1 MHKQRGL
8 GLGLDK
14 PTTPKSQSNNWL
26 PKTTTT
32 TTTTTTSSSSVPV
45 KIMEKWNKEMSL
57 EQKKD
62 LCRIKFGAASIEDI
76 DIEKFMEGTAI
87 LNDGI
92 TTSTV
97 LERLW
102 RGGDQTPIY
111 PATIQKYTTKTGGKL
126 DKKMAGG
133 TAILYTTYTDKIL
146 TPLLDKKMAVKHV
159 LMEVVGRAS
168 VLSDLVTS
176 SSAAVRSRDNQT
188 ALRTTTSSTLRGA
201 SSSFSKGVSFTTKRV
216 SFNRTPSS
224 LRMNSSTSTFKI

>member
-1 MHKQRGL
+1 
-8 GLGLDK
+8 
-14 PTTPKSQSNNWL
+14 
-26 PKTTTT
+26 
-32 TTTTTTSSSSVPV
+32 
-45 KIMEKWNKEMSL
+45 MEKWNKELSL

-76 DIEKFMEGTAI
+76 DIEKFSEGTAI
-87 LNDGI
+87 LNDGFP
-92 TTSTV
+92 TSSTV

-102 RGGDQTPIY
+102 RGGDQTPNY
-111 PATIQKYTTKTGGKL
+111 PATIQKFYNQKN
-126 DKKMAGG
+126 KK
-133 TAILYTTYTDKIL
+133 IYTDKIL

-176 SSAAVRSRDNQT
+176 SSAAVRQRDNQT

-224 LRMNSSTSTFKI
+224 LRMNSSTSTFKISKKMRKFN

>member
-26 PKTTTT
+26 PKTTATT
-32 TTTTTTSSSSVPV
+32 ATTSTTSTTTTSSSSVPV
-45 KIMEKWNKEMSL
+45 KIMEKWQKDMSL

-87 LNDGI
+87 LNDGFNS
-92 TTSTV
+92 TSTV

-102 RGGDQTPIY
+102 RGGDQTPTY
-111 PATIQKYTTKTGGKL
+111 PATIQKHTTKTGGKCN
-126 DKKMAGG
+126 
-133 TAILYTTYTDKIL
+133 YTDKIL

-176 SSAAVRSRDNQT
+176 SSAAVRNRDNQT